1 MTSLI
6 SSNFSEMLKD
16 EKSVSFKTDIS
27 CMDDEWMNEWMNK
40 ETKK

>member
-27 CMDDEWMNEWMNK
+27 CMDDE
-40 ETKK
+40 